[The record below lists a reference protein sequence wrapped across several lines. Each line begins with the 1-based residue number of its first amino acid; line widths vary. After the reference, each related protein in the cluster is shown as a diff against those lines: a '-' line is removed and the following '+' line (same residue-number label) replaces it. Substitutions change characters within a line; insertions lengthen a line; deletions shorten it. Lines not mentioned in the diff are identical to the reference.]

1 MKIRLWQDF
10 LKCKVQRRE
19 KKGELQKQGEGE
31 DGGAVV
37 ERMVVTTD
45 SQMETELRDSQNT
58 ETWSILPPFQ
68 TLRGLLSLPLESM
81 QFLVHSICFYSQ
93 IIRIPILYG

>member
-45 SQMETELRDSQNT
+45 SQMETELRDS
-58 ETWSILPPFQ
+58 
-68 TLRGLLSLPLESM
+68 
-81 QFLVHSICFYSQ
+81 
-93 IIRIPILYG
+93 